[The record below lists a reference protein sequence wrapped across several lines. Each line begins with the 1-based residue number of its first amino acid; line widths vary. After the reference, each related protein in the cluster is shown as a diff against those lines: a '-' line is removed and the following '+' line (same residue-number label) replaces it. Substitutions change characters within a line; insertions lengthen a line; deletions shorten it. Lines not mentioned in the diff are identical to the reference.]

1 MTNYRGD
8 NDVDILNTK
17 YYYGK
22 LDMGKQGCQ
31 NYAFY
36 DKAKTVL
43 DRYNGLHVV
52 SDKILKA
59 LCYVYMNSLWSTLDS
74 DLCNFLYFWLG
85 NILLEKLN
93 ANFLFHEV
101 ILYLFDTLI
110 DDKYQ
115 KICKLPHSLMLK
127 KDFENFKLIFDCSQ
141 GYKSYSKHLLSPGM
155 SCSNKYKSYLDTD
168 TNNYKRFYNE
178 CEVQKKEYEY
188 CSAFTEYFPD
198 KKSNLLSQFNCTLET
213 KNPTVDQLEEGH
225 KIAQVQP
232 RRQQMIERLQQQ
244 QKISVVPEGGVSL
257 VEHPSSSGSYLN
269 TMNSQTE
276 SNSLPSDDTPSSIT
290 SKIYS
295 RWKFNKQIIRKN
307 NKNES

>member
-1 MTNYRGD
+1 
-8 NDVDILNTK
+8 
-17 YYYGK
+17 
-22 LDMGKQGCQ
+22 
-31 NYAFY
+31 
-36 DKAKTVL
+36 
-43 DRYNGLHVV
+43 
-52 SDKILKA
+52 
-59 LCYVYMNSLWSTLDS
+59 MNSLWSTLDS

-178 CEVQKKEYEY
+178 CEKKAIWKHKHKHED
-188 CSAFTEYFPD
+188 D
-198 KKSNLLSQFNCTLET
+198 KSSEDYKEK
-213 KNPTVDQLEEGH
+213 KNFLWY
-225 KIAQVQP
+225 
-232 RRQQMIERLQQQ
+232 
-244 QKISVVPEGGVSL
+244 SL
-257 VEHPSSSGSYLN
+257 YYN
-269 TMNSQTE
+269 
-276 SNSLPSDDTPSSIT
+276 I
-290 SKIYS
+290 
-295 RWKFNKQIIRKN
+295 
-307 NKNES
+307 